1 MMMKKLFYTLVLY
14 SLFVFLL
21 ASCNLGSK
29 GAPLDVDPTSE
40 QIAINAAVA
49 STLSA
54 LPTEISEPVEVLT
67 PMMTEVPEITNTP
80 VITSTPLPTEA
91 PTATVEPTLEPTITA
106 TPYKG
111 PLVGEPNAE
120 FLDIYFDAVVRGDYV
135 SAWNN
140 LSTRFK
146 INKHDARYPNY
157 VEGYEKMNLCD
168 IIITDVQV
176 LSKNNSYAQIGAHY
190 EYVVNQDS
198 EGCVG
203 YPYDF
208 VAHFN
213 YDYDLN
219 IWLLDGLTTLAQ

>member
-1 MMMKKLFYTLVLY
+1 MKNRWIKQLLFCA
-14 SLFVFLL
+14 LFILLL

-29 GAPLDVDPTSE
+29 SASLDVDPTAE

-49 STLSA
+49 STLAS

-67 PMMTEVPEITNTP
+67 PVMTETPEITNTP
-80 VITSTPLPTEA
+80 VITATPLPTEA
-91 PTATVEPTLEPTITA
+91 PTETVEPTLEPTITA

-140 LSTRFK
+140 LTTRFK
-146 INKHDARYPNY
+146 INKHDASYPNF
-157 VEGYEKMNLCD
+157 VEGYEQMNLCD
-168 IIITDVQV
+168 IIITDVVV
-176 LSKNNSYAQIGAHY
+176 LSKNSSYAQIGAHY
-190 EYVVNQDS
+190 EYVINQS
-198 EGCVG
+198 GEGCVG

-213 YDYDLN
+213 YDYDLK
-219 IWLLDGLTTLAQ
+219 IWLLDGLTIWGK